1 MANTILLKGRDKVTR
16 KEYAAGIAI
25 NPGYLLQL
33 SADGD
38 VDPHQTAAVNQSS
51 MFAFENELEG
61 SGITHAYVVGEQV
74 LCMVCA
80 PGVEVLAVLA
90 ASAAAIVI
98 GDYLESDGDGTV
110 RLVVADAATDTA
122 QRRAIVGMAL
132 EAVDNSGGG
141 TEVFIKMEVL

>member
-16 KEYAAGIAI
+16 KEYAAGTAI
-25 NPGYLLQL
+25 NPGYLLAL
-33 SADGD
+33 AADGD
-38 VDPHQTAAVNQSS
+38 VDPHAGAGLNQSS

-90 ASAAAIVI
+90 ANALAIVI
-98 GDYLESDGDGTV
+98 GDYLESDGDGTL
-110 RLVVADAATDTA
+110 RIATADAATDTA
-122 QRRAIVGMAL
+122 QRRSIVGMAL
-132 EAVDNSGGG
+132 EAVDNSAVGV
-141 TEVFIKMEVL
+141 EAFIKMEVL